1 MRNITKDQNKCC
13 SKLDEFETLNSDPY
27 NSTMYKFAVASST
40 PVLFV
45 ETFERKEVIPLYHVQ
60 TTRDDAWAEVD
71 ENNDEVLTKIYYFV
85 YETLVVSIKVHE

>member
-1 MRNITKDQNKCC
+1 MFVFCL

-71 ENNDEVLTKIYYFV
+71 ENNDEVTIKIKYFFNRKNAKRW
-85 YETLVVSIKVHE
+85 E